1 VLDWLAIRK
10 TSLRLIA
17 AAGDQVPPGTSEY
30 RIKMMRDLVEKFG
43 QYWGR
48 SDSTTDSGEETGR
61 QLVIDGRP

>member
-1 VLDWLAIRK
+1 
-10 TSLRLIA
+10 
-17 AAGDQVPPGTSEY
+17 
-30 RIKMMRDLVEKFG
+30 MMRDLVEKFG